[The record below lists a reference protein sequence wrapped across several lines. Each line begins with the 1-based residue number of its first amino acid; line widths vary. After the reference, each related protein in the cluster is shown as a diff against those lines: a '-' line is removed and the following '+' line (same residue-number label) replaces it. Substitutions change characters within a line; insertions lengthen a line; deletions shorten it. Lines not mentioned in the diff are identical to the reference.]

1 MKTLTR
7 KISRTAITMALVILA
22 FIAIFRAWVYYTES
36 PWTRDARFSA
46 DVVAIAPD
54 VAGLITAV
62 NVHDNQL
69 VKKDQVLFT
78 IDQPRYQKALE
89 EAEADVAYYQALAA
103 EKRREAGRRN
113 QLGVQAMS
121 REEIDQSNNVLQTVL
136 HQLAKAQATRD
147 LAKLDLERTV
157 IRAPS
162 DGWVTNL
169 NVYAGEFITRGSTA
183 VALVKQNSFY
193 VLAYMEET
201 KLEGVRPGYRAEIT
215 PLGSNR
221 VFKGT
226 VDSVAAGVTNSSSS
240 NDAKG
245 MATVDSN
252 LEWVRLAQRV
262 PVRIHLDEQQ
272 GNLWPAGTTATVVIT
287 GEKDRDAS
295 QDSFFRKIAHRLRE
309 FGYHRDVYR
318 LFRGADHYYFD
329 DPHPAADADGVL
341 YLGGF
346 LHLDLVSGESGELL
360 RLGTG
365 GLYRADYC
373 HHYPKRT
380 AARPA
385 VCG

>member
-1 MKTLTR
+1 VKTLTR
-7 KISRTAITMALVILA
+7 NLSRTAITLVLVILA

-62 NVHDNQL
+62 NVRDNQL
-69 VKKDQVLFT
+69 VKQNQVLFT
-78 IDQPRYQKALE
+78 IDQPRYEKALE
-89 EAEADVAYYQALAA
+89 EADADVSYYQALAS

-121 REEIDQSNNVLQTVL
+121 REEIDQANNGLQTVL
-136 HQLAKAQATRD
+136 HQLAKSQATRD

-157 IRAPS
+157 IRAPA

-193 VLAYMEET
+193 VQAYLEET

-215 PLGSNR
+215 PLGSNH
-221 VFKGT
+221 VLKGT
-226 VDSVAAGVTNSSSS
+226 VDSVAAGVTNASSSS
-240 NDAKG
+240 DSKG
-245 MATVDSN
+245 MATIDSN

-272 GNLWPAGTTATVVIT
+272 GNLWPAGTTATVVVT
-287 GEKDRDAS
+287 GKNDRDES
-295 QDSFFRKIAHRLRE
+295 HDSFFRKLAHRLRE
-309 FGYHRDVYR
+309 MG
-318 LFRGADHYYFD
+318 
-329 DPHPAADADGVL
+329 
-341 YLGGF
+341 
-346 LHLDLVSGESGELL
+346 
-360 RLGTG
+360 
-365 GLYRADYC
+365 
-373 HHYPKRT
+373 
-380 AARPA
+380 
-385 VCG
+385 